1 LGGFP
6 LAYPDGSRVLESL
19 YKDGKEQG
27 LYNSWYDNGLKSN
40 RRGPEWPLADC
51 MLELPKVP
59 ATFPAL

>member
-1 LGGFP
+1 
-6 LAYPDGSRVLESL
+6 VLESL